1 MAFKSKK
8 DIDVKT
14 VKDLKDFLNNLDE
27 SYDDLSIVV
36 NIFEGGW
43 VEDFGLGNVW
53 AEGGHILSQEDF
65 DKLPDKNKAFVIE
78 SPNYIIDDDV

>member
-65 DKLPDKNKAFVIE
+65 DKLLMLKKE
-78 SPNYIIDDDV
+78 SCSALAWGVVT